1 MNRHKSD
8 IERSTRTQ
16 AGRQPYPAGFAERGK
31 KRPDGNHARSLGNSW
46 NGGSGLLDFT
56 LPPTRLVTQAA
67 SNVMDPM
74 MRIILS
80 VFLAAFL
87 IATTSQAQEPR
98 VQRGRT
104 FARTHCASCHA
115 IGNVGESPL
124 RIAPPFRT
132 LHLRYPVEDLAESLA
147 EGIMT
152 AHRDMPQFQLDKGQ
166 IADLIAYLKSLE
178 R

>member
-1 MNRHKSD
+1 M
-8 IERSTRTQ
+8 
-16 AGRQPYPAGFAERGK
+16 
-31 KRPDGNHARSLGNSW
+31 
-46 NGGSGLLDFT
+46 DFT

-80 VFLAAFL
+80 AFVGAL
-87 IATTSQAQEPR
+87 VIATTSQAQEPR

-132 LHLRYPVEDLAESLA
+132 LHLRYPVEDLAELLA

-152 AHRDMPQFQLDKGQ
+152 AHRDMPQFRLDKGQ

>member
-1 MNRHKSD
+1 
-8 IERSTRTQ
+8 
-16 AGRQPYPAGFAERGK
+16 
-31 KRPDGNHARSLGNSW
+31 
-46 NGGSGLLDFT
+46 
-56 LPPTRLVTQAA
+56 
-67 SNVMDPM
+67 
-74 MRIILS
+74 MRIMLPAF
-80 VFLAAFL
+80 VVTFL
-87 IATTSQAQEPR
+87 IATTGQAQEPR

-152 AHRDMPQFQLDKGQ
+152 AHRAMPQFQLDRDQ
-166 IADLIAYLKSLE
+166 IADLIGYLKSLDL
-178 R
+178 

>member
-1 MNRHKSD
+1 M
-8 IERSTRTQ
+8 
-16 AGRQPYPAGFAERGK
+16 
-31 KRPDGNHARSLGNSW
+31 
-46 NGGSGLLDFT
+46 
-56 LPPTRLVTQAA
+56 RLVTQG
-67 SNVMDPM
+67 SFNVMNPT
-74 MRIILS
+74 MRIMLS
-80 VFLAAFL
+80 AFVSAFL
-87 IATTSQAQEPR
+87 ITTTNQAQELR

-104 FARTHCASCHA
+104 FAQTHCASCHA

-152 AHRDMPQFQLDKGQ
+152 AHRAMPQFQLDSGQ

-178 R
+178 P